1 MHVKLC
7 ACICVLCIIY
17 DFFKGGMDVYV
28 SMRMGV
34 WVYVWRSE
42 VNLRCHHFLEALVF
56 ETASLIEP
64 VAH

>member
-1 MHVKLC
+1 MIFL
-7 ACICVLCIIY
+7 
-17 DFFKGGMDVYV
+17 GGVDVYV

-56 ETASLIEP
+56 ETGSLIEP